1 MTKRKKKSDDKKP
14 PVEEQELLTTEQAKL
29 DQEVS
34 EEPLEQVP
42 SNEIEAIEKNFEE
55 LQSEIESLRA
65 QTDEYLDGWQRS
77 RAEFANY
84 KKRVMREKEEMRA
97 QVTGEIL
104 THYLGVIDDIERALK
119 DRPVESES
127 NAWAEG
133 IELIFTK
140 LKAILESEGVEP
152 IVAEGKIFDPNFHEA
167 VTYEEN
173 DDHRDGEV
181 IEVIQTGYK
190 LGDRVLRPAMVRVA
204 K

>member
-1 MTKRKKKSDDKKP
+1 VTKRKKKSDDQKP

-42 SNEIEAIEKNFEE
+42 SDEIEAIEKNFEE
-55 LQSEIESLRA
+55 LQSEIGALRA

-84 KKRVMREKEEMRA
+84 KKRVEREKEEMRA

-104 THYLGVIDDIERALK
+104 THYLGVIDDLERALK

-181 IEVIQTGYK
+181 IEVIQRGYK

>member
-1 MTKRKKKSDDKKP
+1 MTKRKKKPDDQKP

-42 SNEIEAIEKNFEE
+42 SDEIEAIEKNFEE
-55 LQSEIESLRA
+55 LQSEIGALRA

-84 KKRVMREKEEMRA
+84 KKRVKREKEEMRA

>member
-1 MTKRKKKSDDKKP
+1 VTKRKKKSDDQKP
-14 PVEEQELLTTEQAKL
+14 PVEEQELPTTEQAKL
-29 DQEVS
+29 DQEIS
-34 EEPLEQVP
+34 EESLEEVP
-42 SNEIEAIEKNFEE
+42 SDEIEAIEKTFEE
-55 LQSEIESLRA
+55 LQSEIGALRA

-84 KKRVMREKEEMRA
+84 KKRTEREKEEMRA

-104 THYLGVIDDIERALK
+104 THYLGVIDDLERALK

-181 IEVIQTGYK
+181 IEVIQRGYK

>member
-1 MTKRKKKSDDKKP
+1 MTKRKKKSDDQKP

-42 SNEIEAIEKNFEE
+42 SDEIEAIEKNFEE
-55 LQSEIESLRA
+55 LQSEIGALRA

-84 KKRVMREKEEMRA
+84 KKRVEREKEEMRA

-104 THYLGVIDDIERALK
+104 THYLGVIDDLERALK

-181 IEVIQTGYK
+181 IEVIQRGYK

>member
-1 MTKRKKKSDDKKP
+1 MTKRKKKSDDQKP

-34 EEPLEQVP
+34 EEHLEQVP
-42 SNEIEAIEKNFEE
+42 SDEIEAIEKNFEE
-55 LQSEIESLRA
+55 LQSEIGALRA

-84 KKRVMREKEEMRA
+84 KKRVKREKEEMRA

-133 IELIFTK
+133 IELIFIK

>member
-55 LQSEIESLRA
+55 LQSEIGELRA

-181 IEVIQTGYK
+181 IEVIQRGYK

>member
-1 MTKRKKKSDDKKP
+1 VTKRKKKSDDQKP

-34 EEPLEQVP
+34 EEHLEQVP
-42 SNEIEAIEKNFEE
+42 SDEIEAIEKNFEE
-55 LQSEIESLRA
+55 LQSEIGALRA

-84 KKRVMREKEEMRA
+84 KKRVKREKEEMRA

-133 IELIFTK
+133 IELIFIK

>member
-1 MTKRKKKSDDKKP
+1 MTKRKKKSDDRKP

-42 SNEIEAIEKNFEE
+42 SDEIEAIEKNFEE
-55 LQSEIESLRA
+55 LQSEIGALRA

-84 KKRVMREKEEMRA
+84 KKRVKREKEEMRA

-104 THYLGVIDDIERALK
+104 THYLGVIDDLERALK

>member
-1 MTKRKKKSDDKKP
+1 VTKRKKKSDDQKP

-34 EEPLEQVP
+34 EEPSEQVP
-42 SNEIEAIEKNFEE
+42 SDEIEAIEKNFEE
-55 LQSEIESLRA
+55 LQSEIGALRA

-84 KKRVMREKEEMRA
+84 KKRVKREKEEMRA

-104 THYLGVIDDIERALK
+104 THYLGVIDDLERALK

>member
-1 MTKRKKKSDDKKP
+1 MTKRKKKSDDQKP

-42 SNEIEAIEKNFEE
+42 SDEIEAIEKNFEE
-55 LQSEIESLRA
+55 LQSEIGALRA

-84 KKRVMREKEEMRA
+84 KKRVKREKEEMRA

-104 THYLGVIDDIERALK
+104 THYLGVIDDLERALK

>member
-1 MTKRKKKSDDKKP
+1 MTKRKKKSDDQKP

-42 SNEIEAIEKNFEE
+42 SDEIEAIEKNFEE
-55 LQSEIESLRA
+55 LQSEIGALRA

-84 KKRVMREKEEMRA
+84 KKRDKREKEEMRA

-104 THYLGVIDDIERALK
+104 THYLGVIDDLERALK

-181 IEVIQTGYK
+181 IEVIQTGYT
-190 LGDRVLRPAMVRVA
+190 LGDSVLRPAMVRVA

>member
-1 MTKRKKKSDDKKP
+1 MTKRKKKSDDQKP

-34 EEPLEQVP
+34 EEPSEQVP
-42 SNEIEAIEKNFEE
+42 SDEIEAIEKNFEE
-55 LQSEIESLRA
+55 LQSEIGALRA

-84 KKRVMREKEEMRA
+84 KKRVKREKEEMRA

-104 THYLGVIDDIERALK
+104 THYLGVIDDLERALK

-140 LKAILESEGVEP
+140 LKTILESEGVEP

-181 IEVIQTGYK
+181 IEVIQRGYK

>member
-1 MTKRKKKSDDKKP
+1 VTKRKKKSDDQKP

-42 SNEIEAIEKNFEE
+42 SDEIEAIEKNFEE
-55 LQSEIESLRA
+55 LQSEIGALRA

-84 KKRVMREKEEMRA
+84 KKRVKREKEEMRA

-104 THYLGVIDDIERALK
+104 THYLGVIDDLERALK

>member
-1 MTKRKKKSDDKKP
+1 MTKRKKKSDDQKP

-42 SNEIEAIEKNFEE
+42 SDEIEAIEKTFEE
-55 LQSEIESLRA
+55 LQSEIGALRA

-84 KKRVMREKEEMRA
+84 KKRVEREKEEMRA

-104 THYLGVIDDIERALK
+104 THYLGVIDDLERALK

-133 IELIFTK
+133 IELIYIK

-181 IEVIQTGYK
+181 IEVIQRGYI